1 MGFVHNQTSSLPA
14 VDSVRPIDYSV
25 SDSRVVSLVFVLSV
39 IMNTPEMVFL
49 DTHGSWWN
57 YLGVRGL
64 YLTVGKRSVVSR
76 TNNWGKNGFL
86 EKKMLPP
93 PSLTLVVVPDVRSSG
108 GVDLTSDT

>member
-1 MGFVHNQTSSLPA
+1 MGFVHNQTSTLPV

-25 SDSRVVSLVFVLSV
+25 SDRRVVSLVFVLSV

-57 YLGVRGL
+57 CLGVRGL

-76 TNNWGKNGFL
+76 KKQLGEKWISGKKNV
-86 EKKMLPP
+86 
-93 PSLTLVVVPDVRSSG
+93 T
-108 GVDLTSDT
+108 TSITVGNPIDKNLLSTIDKNAN